1 MKTIILTLDEA
12 VRTELKGAELL
23 KPEDK
28 IVFVYQ
34 KGKDSISIAI
44 HNMLAS
50 LQCKTE
56 FAEVPAIASK
66 TESENTTLAY
76 ISYLIG
82 ANKDSIFVDSDN
94 TFAELTYLGFSRA
107 TNIRSAINIKD
118 CDSHGLEEK
127 VRKQPGRK
135 RKEKTHTTETETE
148 TSKEVI
154 PDKGEVVAE
163 VVPVTEKKENAE
175 VKKLRTRKTTTKQ
188 VPASTISSIED
199 LKSYL
204 KSLATDDFDPST
216 MTMGIFESV
225 KNSIANKSELEEEMK
240 KTIIISKK
248 IEMINATVKENWTYI
263 VDGVRNIVNK

>member
-12 VRTELKGAELL
+12 VKTELKGAELL

-34 KGKDSISIAI
+34 KGKDSISIAV

-56 FAEVPAIASK
+56 FTEVPAIASK

-94 TFAELTYLGFSRA
+94 TFVELTYLGLSRA
-107 TNIRSAINIKD
+107 TNIQSAINIKD
-118 CDSHGLEEK
+118 CNSHKLEEK
-127 VRKQPGRK
+127 IKKQPGRK
-135 RKEKTHTTETETE
+135 KKEKTTTTETE

-154 PDKGEVVAE
+154 PDKEEVVAE
-163 VVPVTEKKENAE
+163 VVPVTEKKEKSE
-175 VKKLRTRKTTTKQ
+175 VKKPRTRKTTTKQ

>member
-12 VRTELKGAELL
+12 VKTELKGAELL

-34 KGKDSISIAI
+34 KGKDSISIAV

-118 CDSHGLEEK
+118 CNSHGLEEK
-127 VRKQPGRK
+127 VKKQPGRK
-135 RKEKTHTTETETE
+135 RKEKTTTTENETE

-154 PDKGEVVAE
+154 PDKEEVVAE
-163 VVPVTEKKENAE
+163 VVQATEKKENTE
-175 VKKLRTRKTTTKQ
+175 VKKPKTRKTTTKQ

-248 IEMINATVKENWTYI
+248 IEMINAVVKGNWTYI
-263 VDGVRNIVNK
+263 VDGVRNIVNR